1 MNKEKNNLVQERQ
14 KSIAVLKR
22 NRGLLRINVLILGAG
37 LALTYFG
44 NENIG
49 DPLIWLG
56 LIIFAYTTFTGM
68 VARKQLK
75 SSE

>member
-1 MNKEKNNLVQERQ
+1 MNKDKKNIVHERQ
-14 KSIAVLKR
+14 KSIAILKR
-22 NRGLLRINVLILGAG
+22 NRGMLRINVLILSAG

-44 NENIG
+44 KENIG

-56 LIIFAYTTFTGM
+56 VIIFAYTTFTGII
-68 VARKQLK
+68 ARRQLK